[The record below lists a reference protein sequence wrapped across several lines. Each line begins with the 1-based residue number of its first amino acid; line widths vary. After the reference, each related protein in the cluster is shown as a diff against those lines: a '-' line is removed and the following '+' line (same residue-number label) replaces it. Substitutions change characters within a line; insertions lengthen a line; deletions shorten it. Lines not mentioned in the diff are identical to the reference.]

1 MSQYRAFSRAYSIGA
16 FFSLAFMVNTRFTA
30 PWALPITTGTPSL
43 IIPAFLFGN
52 LRQRVTQI
60 LGVVEA
66 YVGDNTQIRMDDIRT
81 VQIFRPCLLR

>member
-1 MSQYRAFSRAYSIGA
+1 MGSADNDRNS
-16 FFSLAFMVNTRFTA
+16 FFDNS
-30 PWALPITTGTPSL
+30 G
-43 IIPAFLFGN
+43 FLFGN

-81 VQIFRPCLLR
+81 VQSSAHAYFDNCYIYFLVGKITECHSGGQFEE